1 MNVKISVLNIYK
13 IVSNYILFTN
23 KLIIGI
29 RDELIEFIHIAQNYI
44 YVYVC
49 IIFN

>member
-1 MNVKISVLNIYK
+1 MFSDVLSSTRITPNMNVKISVLNIYK

-29 RDELIEFIHIAQNYI
+29 RDE
-44 YVYVC
+44 
-49 IIFN
+49 